1 MKYYPI
7 NLTIKNRK
15 CLVAGGGQV
24 AARKVKRLIAC
35 EAIILV
41 ISPQVEPQLVEI
53 AQKGRI
59 EIEYREIKQEDLYD
73 IFMVFATTNNAT
85 VNMSIAQ
92 WARNRNIL
100 CNIADQ
106 PEESDFTLPSI
117 IEQGD
122 LNITIST
129 NGKSPALSKY
139 IRKHLQNEFGQEYA
153 TLLNMMGK
161 LRKILTA
168 EISCQ
173 NDRQKIYQSLLDSP
187 ILNSLKL
194 NDLNAASNTCEAL
207 TGHCLDEILSVQDCS

>member
-7 NLTIKNRK
+7 NLIIKNRT

-24 AARKVKRLIAC
+24 ALRKVKRLVAC
-35 EAIILV
+35 EAIIRI
-41 ISPQVEPQLVEI
+41 ISPQIESQLVEI
-53 AQKGRI
+53 AENNMI
-59 EIEYREIKQEDLYD
+59 EMLYREIQSDDLD
-73 IFMVFATTNNAT
+73 DAFLIFAATNEAK
-85 VNMSIAQ
+85 VNKSISQ
-92 WARNRNIL
+92 WAREKNIL

-106 PEESDFTLPSI
+106 PDESDFTLPSI

-139 IRKHLQNEFGQEYA
+139 IRQRLQMEFGQEYA
-153 TLLNMMGK
+153 TLLDMMGK

-173 NDRQKIYQSLLDSP
+173 NDRQKIFQSLLDSQ
-187 ILNSLKL
+187 ILNSLKC
-194 NDLNAASNTCEAL
+194 NDLNTVSNTCKAL
-207 TGHCLDEILSVQDCS
+207 TGHCLEDILSIQNCS